1 MAEVAG
7 EPSERRGPYLEVWLH
22 DKSPLL
28 PVLNGVLVTVLV
40 YSLYLF
46 ISVQVG
52 QPIVEASSTGARFNS
67 AAWAAL
73 VISLIFGV
81 ATTMPAITQ
90 RQWRASLSELYAV
103 LDKPGRLKAEA
114 IAVGPTRRQSR
125 RSLIAFAIGAAGG
138 LLLNA
143 WLLNPSTLS
152 WQDYWTSIS
161 PYFAFMNSVVFG
173 LATRGGYM
181 VRYEDQE
188 MRTLVEDHLQIDL
201 AHLERNQIFGRL
213 ALRGALA
220 WLVMTAVILLF
231 FVDSTPVF
239 ISATA
244 LVFALISAGYA
255 FASTIGPVVR
265 KCAGVRDGA
274 LQAVREQITRNGTAA
289 VNGEASATPVS
300 ELVAYESWLEKLPVW
315 PISAPVTRRLALY
328 GLIPVLAWFGSAAAE
343 LVLNRFT

>member
-1 MAEVAG
+1 M
-7 EPSERRGPYLEVWLH
+7 
-22 DKSPLL
+22 SPLP
-28 PVLNGVLVTVLV
+28 PVLNGVVITALL
-40 YSLYLF
+40 YALYLLYS
-46 ISVQVG
+46 IKVG
-52 QPIVEASSTGARFNS
+52 QPIIDQAGSGVRFNN

-73 VISLIFGV
+73 VISMIFGV

-90 RQWRASLSELYAV
+90 RQWRASLPQLRAV
-103 LDKPGRLKAEA
+103 LDPSGVRKAEA
-114 IAVGPTRRQSR
+114 IADGPPRTHTRYA
-125 RSLIAFAIGAAGG
+125 LLAFTLGAIAGI
-138 LLLNA
+138 LVNS
-143 WLLNPSTLS
+143 WLLNPPNMAWSE
-152 WQDYWTSIS
+152 YWTTIS
-161 PYFAFMNSVVFG
+161 PFFAIMNAVVFG
-173 LATRGGYM
+173 LAARGGYM
-181 VRYEDQE
+181 VRYEDRE
-188 MRTLVEDHLQIDL
+188 MRELVDNHLQVDL

-220 WLVMTAVILLF
+220 WLVMTAVILLL
-231 FVDSTPVF
+231 FVDATPAP

-244 LVFALISAGYA
+244 LVLALLAAGYA

-265 KCAGVRDGA
+265 KCADVRDGA

-289 VNGEASATPVS
+289 VNGETSATPVS